1 MVFLSVFF
9 LVFFLS
15 HKSPEKISKGLDLPT
30 YKDVEEAADIL
41 KGVANLTPVK
51 TSPFLDAQLGVN
63 VFMKCENFQRIG
75 AFKFRGAYNYLSHLS
90 SEVKSKGVI
99 TYSSGNHATAT
110 ALAAKK
116 LGIDAT
122 IIIPEDAPKIKI
134 EASKEAGGNVV
145 IFDRYTQNREDVA
158 AEIQAK
164 TGAHVFHH
172 HKYVLAGQ
180 GTTGKELM
188 EQVTERGHGPLD
200 YLFIAIGSGGLISGC
215 AIVAEKL
222 APGCKVIGVE
232 PEVGNNTQQSLEKG
246 EIVRIETPKTIAD
259 GAQTQI
265 IGPSVFEIVKTKVE
279 KVITVTD
286 EQLIDELRFFDEK
299 MKLVVEPTGCLGLA
313 GLRKMVKSGEIPP
326 NSRCGVVITGRN
338 IDMEKYHRLLQ

>member
-1 MVFLSVFF
+1 MT
-9 LVFFLS
+9 
-15 HKSPEKISKGLDLPT
+15 EGLDLPT
-30 YKDVEEAADIL
+30 YEDVEEAADII
-41 KGVANLTPVK
+41 KGVANRTPMQ
-51 TSPFLDAQLGVN
+51 TSRFLDSQLGVN
-63 VFMKCENFQRIG
+63 VFIKCENFQRIG

-122 IIIPEDAPKIKI
+122 IIIPEDAPKLKI
-134 EASKEAGGNVV
+134 EASKAAGGNVV
-145 IFDRYTQNREDVA
+145 IYDRYNKKREDVA

-164 TGAHVFHH
+164 TGGHVFHH

-180 GTTGKELM
+180 GTAGKELM
-188 EQVTERGHGPLD
+188 EEVLERGDGPLD
-200 YLFIAIGSGGLISGC
+200 YLIIGIGSGGLISGC

-259 GAQTQI
+259 GAQTQQ
-265 IGPSVFEIVKTKVE
+265 IGKLTFEIMSKKVE
-279 KVITVTD
+279 KIITVTD
-286 EQLIDELRFFDEK
+286 EQLIDELRFLGER

-313 GLRKMVKSGEIPP
+313 GLRKMVASGEVPP
-326 NSRCGVVITGRN
+326 NSKCGVIVSGGN
-338 IDMEKYHRLLQ
+338 VDMRKYFELIG